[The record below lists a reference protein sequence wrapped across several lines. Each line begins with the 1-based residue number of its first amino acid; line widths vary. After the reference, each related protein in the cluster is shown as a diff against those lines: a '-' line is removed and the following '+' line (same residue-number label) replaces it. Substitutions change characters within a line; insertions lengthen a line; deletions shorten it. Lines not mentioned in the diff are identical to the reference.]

1 MATAHTAHSQY
12 MPTKVQPLIHYR
24 NEIESSGKEIQIT
37 IISNI
42 QKKSIFSTHIYHA
55 YKGECLILV
64 LCRRKLTFE
73 SIDTYEVADS
83 NMQLRQKVRLLDLLP
98 ASTQ

>member
-1 MATAHTAHSQY
+1 

-42 QKKSIFSTHIYHA
+42 QKKSIQHA
-55 YKGECLILV
+55 HLPCLYKGECLILV
-64 LCRRKLTFE
+64 LCRQKLTFE
-73 SIDTYEVADS
+73 SIETYEVADS

-98 ASTQ
+98 ATV